1 MEKVEK
7 LQTKYKHKLQHKLIV
22 LVSTLCYINNKHKK
36 YSQSNILYYFNE
48 NLKRNGQTPIKIK
61 TLQNYLY
68 KLEKEFEVTTNYY
81 KHLGVN
87 CGTEIYYKLKYQ
99 KQKCYHKI
107 NQYFK
112 KKKESR
118 FNLRVHTF
126 FKKNHSKKGSVESK
140 ECNNNNNNKEKETT
154 KKFENSQLKNYAKK
168 CKFITNSFFRI
179 IDFDIKKII
188 KIEILKEIKKIEY
201 FFLKKFDKPH
211 KKKKTIRTK
220 RRELNLIL
228 ENTKRNLE
236 EEGLN
241 KEALEKEFQE
251 IYLKYRNKP
260 HFILDQDKYDDLKQ
274 IINRIKKKT
283 NRIDVK
289 IKQEN
294 IKNNILNILFEQ
306 LKIKFEIEKEVLTK
320 IIKNYINQI
329 EKPKYYDLFN
339 NKYYYDLLILIE
351 DKKSWFPK
359 ELLVKIGINYENP
372 LRKT

>member
-1 MEKVEK
+1 MHKLRRNEMEKVEK
-7 LQTKYKHKLQHKLIV
+7 LETKCKHKLQHKLIV
-22 LVSTLCYINNKHKK
+22 LVSTLCYVNNKHKK

-48 NLKRNGQTPIKIK
+48 NLKRNGQAPIKIK

-99 KQKCYHKI
+99 KQKCYHRI

-112 KKKESR
+112 KKKEIR

-140 ECNNNNNNKEKETT
+140 ECNNNTNNNKEKETN
-154 KKFENSQLKNYAKK
+154 KKIENSQIKNYAKK
-168 CKFITNSFFRI
+168 CKFITNSFFKI
-179 IDFDIKKII
+179 LDFDIKKRI
-188 KIEILKEIKKIEY
+188 KIEILKEFKKTEY
-201 FFLKKFDKPH
+201 FFLKKFDKLQ
-211 KKKKTIRTK
+211 KQKKTIKTK
-220 RRELNLIL
+220 RKELSLIL
-228 ENTKRNLE
+228 EKTKKNLE

-241 KEALEKEFQE
+241 KKELEKDFQE
-251 IYLKYRNKP
+251 IYLKYKNKP
-260 HFILDQDKYDDLKQ
+260 HFILDQDKYDDLRQ

-283 NRIDVK
+283 NKTDIKV
-289 IKQEN
+289 KQEI

-306 LKIKFEIEKEVLTK
+306 LKIKFKIEKEILTG

-329 EKPKYYDLFN
+329 KDPKYYDLFN
-339 NKYYYDLLILIE
+339 NKYYYDLLKLIE
-351 DKKSWFPK
+351 NKKNS
-359 ELLVKIGINYENP
+359 
-372 LRKT
+372 

>member
-1 MEKVEK
+1 MHKLRRNEMEKVEK

-228 ENTKRNLE
+228 EKTKRNLE

-241 KEALEKEFQE
+241 KEVLEKEFQE

-306 LKIKFEIEKEVLTK
+306 LKIKFEIEKEVLTR

-329 EKPKYYDLFN
+329 EEPKYYDLFN

-351 DKKSWFPK
+351 DKKS
-359 ELLVKIGINYENP
+359 
-372 LRKT
+372 